1 MTEIIHINFTETCAR
16 AAHEA
21 VRAYCMA
28 LGDFSQLPWDSAP
41 EWQRESI
48 RRGVHGV
55 FQGNTPR
62 QSHQSW
68 LDEKARTGWVYGPVK
83 DLDKKQHP
91 CIVPYDELPLKQ
103 QQKDQIFVA
112 VVSELQRALNSVSV
126 GQAL

>member
-21 VRAYCMA
+21 IRAYCLA
-28 LGDFSQLPWDSAP
+28 LGDESQLPWDSAP
-41 EWQRESI
+41 EWQREST
-48 RRGVHGV
+48 RCGVRGV

-68 LDEKARTGWVYGPVK
+68 LDEKATTGWVYGPVK
-83 DLDKKQHP
+83 DPEKKQHP
-91 CIVPYDELPLKQ
+91 CIVPYDELPLEQ

-126 GQAL
+126 NRAL